1 MTVVHIE
8 GQKGLDNLD
17 EIMTVDGIDVLF
29 LGPYDISQSLGV
41 PGDVRSKIV
50 EDALKK
56 AASKARAQG
65 RVVGSYAK
73 DVEMGKWLID
83 LGVQYLSIN
92 VDATIYMQACERI
105 ARALK

>member
-1 MTVVHIE
+1 KE
-8 GQKGLDNLD
+8 
-17 EIMTVDGIDVLF
+17 
-29 LGPYDISQSLGV
+29 
-41 PGDVRSKIV
+41 
-50 EDALKK
+50 
-56 AASKARAQG
+56 AAAKARAQG
-65 RVVGSYAK
+65 RVIGSYAK

>member
-1 MTVVHIE
+1 
-8 GQKGLDNLD
+8 
-17 EIMTVDGIDVLF
+17 
-29 LGPYDISQSLGV
+29 V

-50 EDALKK
+50 EDALQE
-56 AASKARAQG
+56 AASNARSKG

>member
-1 MTVVHIE
+1 
-8 GQKGLDNLD
+8 
-17 EIMTVDGIDVLF
+17 
-29 LGPYDISQSLGV
+29 
-41 PGDVRSKIV
+41 VRSKIV
-50 EDALKK
+50 EDALKE

-65 RVVGSYAK
+65 RVIGSYAK